1 MNMADSVNQIPKEVN
16 KLVRNHLSLEM
27 ATVSESGAPSVSY
40 APFVSG
46 ENLTFYV
53 FLSDLAQHTHNI
65 AKNHDV
71 SVMIIED
78 EKTSQNL
85 FARERLIIEC
95 TATRH
100 ERKSP
105 EFQTWI
111 PLYKERF
118 GAIVDTL
125 VQLADFNLY
134 SLVPKLGVYIKG
146 FGQAYRISGPN
157 MSEIEHITNPA
168 LNARKTKQQP

>member
-1 MNMADSVNQIPKEVN
+1 MNVTDSLNQIPKDVN

-40 APFVSG
+40 APFVRG

-65 AKNHDV
+65 AKNHDI

-85 FARERLIIEC
+85 FARERLIIDC
-95 TATRH
+95 TATRL

-134 SLVPKLGVYIKG
+134 CLTPKLGVYIKG
-146 FGQAYRISGPN
+146 FGQAYRISGPY
-157 MSEIEHITNPA
+157 MSEIKHITNPA
-168 LNARKTKQQP
+168 LDARITKQQP

>member
-1 MNMADSVNQIPKEVN
+1 MNTADSANQILKEVN

-65 AKNHDV
+65 AKIRDV

-85 FARERLIIEC
+85 FARERLIVEC

-100 ERKSP
+100 ERNSA
-105 EFQTWI
+105 EFETWI

-134 SLVPKLGVYIKG
+134 SLIPKLGVYIKG
-146 FGQAYRISGPN
+146 FGQAYRISGPKMN
-157 MSEIEHITNPA
+157 EMEHITNPT
-168 LNARKTKQQP
+168 LDSLKSKQQP